1 MKLNCNKK
9 ERETANLRIDRQRRR
24 RGVRNEV
31 KAIASK
37 KKTTHRSYS
46 CLNAL
51 RSAL

>member
-9 ERETANLRIDRQRRR
+9 ERKTANLRIDRQRRR

-37 KKTTHRSYS
+37 KTTHRSYS

>member
-9 ERETANLRIDRQRRR
+9 ERKTANLRIDRQRRR

-37 KKTTHRSYS
+37 KNNTQKLLMS
-46 CLNAL
+46 
-51 RSAL
+51 